1 MDIDSIAQ
9 ERINEL
15 EAENQELNGDLT
27 AYQIRE
33 ELLLEALH
41 EREGELRLARAQ
53 NRSLMNGQTVNYQV
67 A

>member
-15 EAENQELNGDLT
+15 EEDLT

-33 ELLLEALH
+33 DLLLEALH
-41 EREGELRLARAQ
+41 EREGELRLAKAQIRA
-53 NRSLMNGQTVNYQV
+53 LMNGQQV
-67 A
+67 DYKVA